1 MQIENQKYKDTV
13 FRMLFNNKAHLLELY
28 NAINGTNYTNPEDLT
43 ITTLSGET
51 FLKVKND
58 LSFIINDNLNI
69 FEHQSTPCPNIPLR
83 DLYYLSANLKK
94 LYPTEKLYGPNM
106 IKIPTPKFIMFY
118 NGVTSMEDKV
128 TFCLSDMFSKPVKEL
143 SVELKVTALNIN
155 AGHNKEL
162 MEACKTLKGYS
173 IFVEKVRKYKQEAE
187 EEYDSSHSTPLKLL
201 ADKTEVM
208 NQLVKSA
215 ISKTI
220 DECIQESILKE
231 FFADYRKEIIEVG
244 VLEYSYERHMQ
255 IVQDES
261 YNSGFNNGFSSGHDG
276 GIQDTNDLYSW
287 LKSQGRQDDVMKAID
302 DSDYLDKL
310 FEEYAEWK
318 KDNDKNS

>member
-1 MQIENQKYKDTV
+1 MPIENKKYKDTV

-28 NAINGTNYTNPEDLT
+28 NAINGTNHTNPEDLT

-83 DLYYLSANLKK
+83 DLYYLAANLKK
-94 LYPTEKLYGPNM
+94 LYPTEKLYGSNM
-106 IKIPTPKFIMFY
+106 IKIPAPKFIMFY
-118 NGVTSMEDKV
+118 NGETSMEDKV
-128 TFCLSDMFSKPVKEL
+128 TFCLSDMFSKPVKEP
-143 SVELKVTALNIN
+143 SIELKVTALNIN

-173 IFVEKVRKYKQEAE
+173 LFVAKVRKYKQEAE
-187 EEYDSSHSTPLKLL
+187 EEYDSSHYTPLKLL

-215 ISKTI
+215 INKTI
-220 DECIQESILKE
+220 DECIHEGILRD
-231 FFADYRKEIIEVG
+231 FFTDYRKEIVEVG

-255 IVQDES
+255 IVQDDS
-261 YNSGFNNGFSSGHDG
+261 FNNGVNT
-276 GIQDTNDLYSW
+276 GINIGVNNTNDLYSW
-287 LKSQGRQDDVMKAID
+287 LFDQGRNDEVAKATKD
-302 DSDYLDKL
+302 PAFLNQL
-310 FEEYAEWK
+310 FEEYEKWK
-318 KDNDKNS
+318 KDNKENS